1 MLIYK
6 EFKFVFECFKD
17 SKKGIKPLMRGR
29 EVVRFGGLK
38 HRGTAPVAT
47 QLIPLKP
54 EQLLGAFKPVSYE
67 AGV

>member
-1 MLIYK
+1 
-6 EFKFVFECFKD
+6 
-17 SKKGIKPLMRGR
+17 MRGR
-29 EVVRFGGLK
+29 EVVRLGGLK

-47 QLIPLKP
+47 QPIPLKP